1 MWPQLWLADPLFW
14 TYGFLN
20 WCLYFPFR
28 PQKPFRVKKPRNF
41 PFVML
46 WPIFVVP
53 LRLNTLHNIRIYQN
67 LLPLVGSAMCHFF
80 FMELQW
86 QSVQVYFFFFFD
98 KTALSVL
105 YTDIWWWFVFLYF
118 SKCCDQMLMTPRAII
133 SWTIEALL
141 FCFTVFIS
149 AATKGITHLCA
160 FFKVHFISILLFIF
174 LLWVK

>member
-20 WCLYFPFR
+20 CCLYFPFR

-53 LRLNTLHNIRIYQN
+53 LRLNTLHNSRIYQN
-67 LLPLVGSAMCHFF
+67 LLPLVGSAMCHLYLLFYLFF
-80 FMELQW
+80 WEI
-86 QSVQVYFFFFFD
+86 D

-105 YTDIWWWFVFLYF
+105 YTDIWWLFVFLYF
-118 SKCCDQMLMTPRAII
+118 SKCCDQILMTPRAFI
-133 SWTIEALL
+133 SWTIEALP
-141 FCFTVFIS
+141 FCFIVLIS
-149 AATKGITHLCA
+149 AATKGITHRCA
-160 FFKVHFISILLFIF
+160 FFKVRFISILLLIF
-174 LLWVK
+174 LS